1 MERLEF
7 QALGTTVKVEANR
20 PQWAANEVLRLEQLL
35 TRFGESPLTRLNR
48 EGSLLNPPS
57 ELVEALEHSLDV
69 AELTQGLVTPTVLGA
84 LRVSGY
90 DRSIEQVR
98 TSPRAVSTGR
108 VTVPDWREVRIS
120 SERITLSLSTQL
132 DLGGTAKTWIIE
144 HIAKML
150 EGDFLIDAGGDIALR
165 QSIPFALEIEHPFGR
180 EALHLEL
187 PAGRWGVA
195 TSSTLKRAW
204 RGGHHLI
211 DPRSGQPLCSRFVQV
226 SAVTKLATEA
236 EVLTKLALLDETLLE
251 QLAGDAFVFAF
262 DSQGESWQW
271 NGVHFEP
278 DKLEVSESGLDL
290 LEPKSLGHLEAA

>member
-7 QALGTTVKVEANR
+7 QALGTTVRVEANR
-20 PQWAANEVLRLEQLL
+20 AQWAANEVLRLEQLL
-35 TRFGESPLTRLNR
+35 TRFGDSPLTRLNR

-57 ELVEALEHSLDV
+57 ELVEALEHAFGV
-69 AELTQGLVTPTVLGA
+69 AERIRGMVTPTVLGA
-84 LRVSGY
+84 LEANGY

-98 TSPRAVSTGR
+98 ASPRAVPTGR
-108 VTVPDWREVRIS
+108 VTVPDWREIKTS
-120 SERITLSLSTQL
+120 SERITLPLGTQL

-144 HIAKML
+144 RISEML
-150 EGDFLIDAGGDIALR
+150 EGDFLIEAGGDITLR
-165 QSIPFALEIEHPFGR
+165 QSIPFALEIDHPFGV
-180 EALHLEL
+180 EALNLEL
-187 PAGRWGVA
+187 PVGRWGVA

-211 DPRSGQPLCSRFVQV
+211 DPRSGRPLHSRFVQV

-236 EVLTKLALLDETLLE
+236 EVLTKLALLDEAVLE

-262 DSQGESWQW
+262 DAQGESWQW
-271 NGVHFEP
+271 NGEQFEP
-278 DKLEVSESGLDL
+278 NKLESDK